1 MDFECYLE
9 GSEIVGFDWAS
20 DWQEA
25 FVEAP
30 DILERTGRQWLG
42 VTGYY
47 LGNEGNGYAG
57 AVCVY
62 ADGSL
67 DVVDGNGEWQPR
79 RSGQI
84 DIVSGTDEL
93 EVAPKVTKP
102 KVTKPRRKAASGAR
116 RAGNGLPGP
125 SCSP

>member
-9 GSEIVGFDWAS
+9 GDEIVGFDWAS

-25 FVEAP
+25 FVEAQ
-30 DILERTGRQWLG
+30 DILKRTGRQWLG

-47 LGNEGNGYAG
+47 LGNEGDGCAG

-67 DVVDGNGEWQPR
+67 DIVDGNDEWQPR
-79 RSGQI
+79 RSGHV
-84 DIVSGTDEL
+84 DIAAGVDDL
-93 EVAPKVTKP
+93 EVMPRGTKP
-102 KVTKPRRKAASGAR
+102 KVTKPRRKPASLAAGA
-116 RAGNGLPGP
+116 AG
-125 SCSP
+125 